1 MYRVL
6 QILLTMDVFSP
17 PQDLQC
23 VRLSLLLH
31 LVQILLT
38 MDVSELTRQQ
48 PMETDA
54 EPAPAGDAAQDEQ
67 QWLAE
72 LYTLVRSAAGVEV
85 ADVSPPLLRQYVAGA
100 VTPFLRCCALYFH
113 FLTGVRA
120 PDELLQPLPLSA
132 QYPHLLRYLGLD
144 SLCVSQA
151 TDCQSVLQ
159 DLIAK

>member
-1 MYRVL
+1 M
-6 QILLTMDVFSP
+6 
-17 PQDLQC
+17 
-23 VRLSLLLH
+23 RLSLLLH
-31 LVQILLT
+31 LVQVLLT
-38 MDVSELTRQQ
+38 MDVAGLSRQQ

-54 EPAPAGDAAQDEQ
+54 ESAADQDEQ

-72 LYTLVRSAAGVEV
+72 LYTLVRSAAGVPV
-85 ADVSPPLLRQYVAGA
+85 AGVSPPLLRQYVTAA

-120 PDELLQPLPLSA
+120 PAELLQPLPLPEQA
-132 QYPHLLRYLGLD
+132 PHLLRYLGLD
-144 SLCVSQA
+144 SLCVPQA